1 MEAIGTE
8 VSESKTW
15 VSDCDGVPPYVGDAQ
30 LNRPLNL
37 EFPGFVDDNRD
48 ARVKKASTAPR
59 AALAG
64 SVGDVSRVRLSI
76 KLARQLID
84 ANIPTA
90 PPARPAASR
99 KSGGKRR

>member
-1 MEAIGTE
+1 MDLAVSKIGRYEQHDQDDIAALASAGLISGPE
-8 VSESKTW
+8 V
-15 VSDCDGVPPYVGDAQ
+15 GRRA
-30 LNRPLNL
+30 
-37 EFPGFVDDNRD
+37 
-48 ARVKKASTAPR
+48 R

-64 SVGDVSRVRLSI
+64 SVGDASRVRLSI

-99 KSGGKRR
+99 KSGGQRR